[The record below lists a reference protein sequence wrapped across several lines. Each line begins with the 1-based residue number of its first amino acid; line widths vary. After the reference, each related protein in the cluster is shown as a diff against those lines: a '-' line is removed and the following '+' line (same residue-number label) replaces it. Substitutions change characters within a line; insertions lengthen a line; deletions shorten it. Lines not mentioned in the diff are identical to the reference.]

1 MANEIVK
8 YQNRLNDI
16 PLRKFNA
23 AEMNIL
29 FAIFSRV
36 RDKDQNEVVLSFDYL
51 KQISNY
57 SKHENFALYLQA
69 VSDKLLGLN
78 AYTDDGNT
86 YTKFVLFNEYTII
99 RDEQLLKVAVNP
111 KFKGLFNDLKNWTRF
126 SLQQFTHLDS
136 TYSKTIFRLVKQ
148 FRTVGKRTISLED
161 FRTKLDIPKSYRTS
175 HIDKRIISVAK
186 QELAPLLSKFNIS
199 KNYVKARRGKKLK
212 GYTITWIP
220 EAHSADDFEPG
231 HLIKTSLGLERINS
245 NPYLTTEERNLAI
258 DRFEGLQLG
267 TTQAK
272 WEQEHPDVV
281 QEINNFSFETDKIQ
295 QDDDKMTLDQ
305 RREFLKFQSDTL
317 KYINNREKLKELQD
331 YYQQLVSIKKATVV
345 EQAIAKYLNRALKRL
360 QK

>member
-36 RDKDQNEVVLSFDYL
+36 RDKDQDEVVLSFDYL

-57 SKHENFALYLQA
+57 SKHENFATYLQT

-186 QELAPLLSKFNIS
+186 QELAPLLSQFNIS

-212 GYTITWIP
+212 SYTITWIP

-231 HLIKTSLGLERINS
+231 QLIKTSLGLERINN
-245 NPYLTTEERNLAI
+245 NPYLTIEERNLAI

-272 WEQEHPDVV
+272 WEKEHPNVV
-281 QEINNFSFETDKIQ
+281 QEVKDFSQKAASKDIDEKL
-295 QDDDKMTLDQ
+295 TLNQ

-317 KYINNREKLKELQD
+317 KYLDNQEKLEELLT
-331 YYQQLVSIKKATVV
+331 YYQQLVDLKKATLVDQSIV
-345 EQAIAKYLNRALKRL
+345 SYLNRALKRL
-360 QK
+360 EK